1 MVSIRQIE
9 KGEPE
14 RIAAAKKRAGEP
26 PNQTRTNYT
35 PATVKPAGQKM
46 AIWRSTG
53 TGLPSKEERD
63 ILFGR
68 NTPTLD
74 TDQPPPTPNP
84 APKPTPSKPQ
94 PLQWR
99 DSNYNAQIASI
110 QRALQDY
117 ETGAQKRGDRYG
129 IDYTTGLNKLG
140 YRPGSDFT
148 AMPNLLET
156 PAEAPRARAL
166 MSAANAQGEQ
176 PLVQPVSGA
185 FDIEGQYDPFSTA
198 ARGTRS
204 TRDDFAARGT
214 LRSSDFAKNFADF
227 QNRLQEQLTSMETG
241 RSRFAEDLA
250 TDIAQQRTSATER
263 EQQAQRDAQMRAAIN
278 AASAGGFA

>member
-1 MVSIRQIE
+1 VVDNGFTPGVRLY
-9 KGEPE
+9 
-14 RIAAAKKRAGEP
+14 EP
-26 PNQTRTNYT
+26 PR
-35 PATVKPAGQKM
+35 
-46 AIWRSTG
+46 
-53 TGLPSKEERD
+53 
-63 ILFGR
+63 
-68 NTPTLD
+68 PT
-74 TDQPPPTPNP
+74 PPPFTPSARLIEQRAQATKNQGGGGTTQSQSNVP
-84 APKPTPSKPQ
+84 APSQPQTSQPSAPRT
-94 PLQWR
+94 LNWR
-99 DSNYNAQIASI
+99 DSAYNSQIASI

-214 LRSSDFAKNFADF
+214 LRSSDFAKNFSDF